1 MVDVGKYTR
10 PIGSYG
16 SKAPWCLAAC
26 SSRWRLRLKLRGR
39 VKQLIIVTYVVDLF
53 QKMKV
58 KKKPMHITRDWTYM
72 GWFMCSTKMNSKTLG
87 ICFNKIVSSERVGDL
102 ADHPRDPSIIQL
114 SRESPGEPGARGL
127 YRGLLLS
134 VRWETKTQRD
144 SFFSRKSQ
152 SYKPL
157 HMSRFLGFF
166 WGCLDVFVGFPR
178 NHFPYRFI
186 IIPGWFTPG
195 PMCS

>member
-58 KKKPMHITRDWTYM
+58 KKKPMNITRDWTYM
-72 GWFMCSTKMNSKTLG
+72 GWFMCSKMNSKTLG

-102 ADHPRDPSIIQL
+102 ANHPRPFHHPVVPS
-114 SRESPGEPGARGL
+114 GAPGARGL

-144 SFFSRKSQ
+144 SFFSRKSRVANRCTC
-152 SYKPL
+152 PD
-157 HMSRFLGFF
+157 F
-166 WGCLDVFVGFPR
+166 
-178 NHFPYRFI
+178 
-186 IIPGWFTPG
+186 
-195 PMCS
+195 